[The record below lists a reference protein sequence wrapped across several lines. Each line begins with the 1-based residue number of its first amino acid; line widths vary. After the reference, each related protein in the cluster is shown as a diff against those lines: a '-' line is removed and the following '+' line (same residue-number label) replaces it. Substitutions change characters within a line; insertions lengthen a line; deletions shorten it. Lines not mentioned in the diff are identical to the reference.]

1 MENGERTT
9 AGVYMGDYILYVRLM
24 VSLYSVVAISIR

>member
-9 AGVYMGDYILYVRLM
+9 AGVYMADYILYEMLM
-24 VSLYSVVAISIR
+24 VSLYSLVAVNIK